1 MFHYYS
7 YGFQPWL
14 TTGLSNLMR
23 VTIDINMQINV
34 IYYYYYYFFLLV
46 EYYHQLLLSVARR
59 RSYDMKVSS
68 VLGFLQTYFVTSKGY
83 KMQMY
88 NVSSS

>member
-14 TTGLSNLMR
+14 TTGLRNLMR

-34 IYYYYYYFFLLV
+34 IYYYYYYYFFLLV
-46 EYYHQLLLSVARR
+46 EYYHQLLLLSVARR

-68 VLGFLQTYFVTSKGY
+68 V
-83 KMQMY
+83 
-88 NVSSS
+88 